1 MSQQK
6 RILLFETSALLSTL
20 AQFTDP
26 FTNAPDALE
35 RLLKPLKPG
44 DQPLI
49 DEIKIPDHVVYE
61 LTGLLPISFPEM
73 QRRFAQA
80 KEAGDEKALN
90 EAIELYALASPR
102 GEVRDPKG
110 EQKNHIRVLLRF
122 LANHPDSLME
132 TEISKAFCQRLKAD
146 YSVLSSSSEQTL
158 QQYRPT
164 FADAFEYLG
173 NNFKADTLRVHA
185 GQLLMMGLINES
197 EFNERLDLVEKD
209 LGHKKR
215 FFKTNDLLEKMAGK
229 ENTKNKLS
237 NGVTLKKDVRRQGE
251 PTRMNPGD
259 LSEHIKREEAQRSR
273 KTLVDE
279 KEGYLTVGTFMRHPQ
294 LLRIPLS
301 RYQVSSPSG
310 IEKVT
315 HEDAALV
322 KSAFGPSHL
331 MMEHYLHSGLVPNT
345 NETLLI
351 LANALHFDSHGFTI
365 HSDHDHLAQHLEQQG
380 FYELRPTV
388 ADLNAMRDALASA
401 NIEAP
406 LLTSFLNA
414 LPQAEKA
421 MQKRFNEACRNP
433 QSRGLGNHTELK
445 IPNIGLPYEKVFGD
459 AVVNG
464 ALSWQQFSA
473 IVQATDGLHQNY
485 AGGYKGTQ
493 KGDILLKPS
502 TDPSEAKI
510 LISQGGFVGR
520 SGKTATDDYISGA
533 PCTILESGEKR
544 NYLELSAADLI
555 RRCRASLSNSRFAT
569 KLYRVFETM
578 LYRPIT
584 LDAADVRYR
593 AIQVIGEER
602 LVQIE
607 KDFANR
613 HARKSNAVQ
622 PPYMSMFAALHVN
635 TRIGRKNLGEVAT
648 AEAASTLLAAGDFD
662 ANTHIFLANHDSD
675 LFPDEKTR
683 DTKLEASVVRQHGAW
698 FPATRMLNDQMS
710 GQNRLHFVNSN
721 QLLASLDSA
730 LGRTPREKYHPI
742 VQAKPFIEKHKS
754 DSWVQHIDLPIQES
768 HQRR

>member
-1 MSQQK
+1 MSQQT

-44 DQPLI
+44 DPPLI

-102 GEVRDPKG
+102 GEVRDPAG

-132 TEISKAFCQRLKAD
+132 TDISKAFCQRLKAD
-146 YSVLSSSSEQTL
+146 YSALSASSEEAL

-164 FADAFEYLG
+164 FADAFAYLG
-173 NNFKADTLRVHA
+173 ENFKSEHLRVHA

-197 EFNERLDLVEKD
+197 EFNERLDLDEKP

-215 FFKTNDLLEKMAGK
+215 FYKTNELLDKMVGK
-229 ENTKNKLS
+229 ATVKGKTIIS
-237 NGVTLKKDVRRQGE
+237 RDARRNGE
-251 PTRMNPGD
+251 PTRMITTE
-259 LSEHIKREEAQRSR
+259 LSGHIRREEAKRSR
-273 KTLVDE
+273 KLPEDE
-279 KEGYLTVGTFMRHPQ
+279 KKGYLTIGTFMRYPQ

-310 IEKVT
+310 LEKVT
-315 HEDAALV
+315 LEDTALV

-345 NETLLI
+345 NEALLI
-351 LANALHFDSHGFTI
+351 LADALHFDRHGFTVQ
-365 HSDHDHLAQHLEQQG
+365 SDHDQLTKHLEQQG

-388 ADLNAMRDALASA
+388 ADLNAMRDALIGA

-406 LLTSFLNA
+406 VLTSFVHA

-421 MQKRFNEACRNP
+421 MQRRFNDACHNP
-433 QSRGLGNHTELK
+433 QAGGLGNYSELK

-464 ALSWQQFSA
+464 ALSWEEFSA
-473 IVQATDGLHQNY
+473 IVQATDGLHQSF
-485 AGGYKGTQ
+485 ADGYKGSHT
-493 KGDILLKPS
+493 GDILLKS
-502 TDPSEAKI
+502 SRDPNEAKI
-510 LISQGGFVGR
+510 LISQDGFVGR
-520 SGKTATDDYISGA
+520 CGKTAANDYISNA
-533 PCTILESGEKR
+533 ARTLLESGSSR
-544 NYLELSAADLI
+544 NYIELSAADLI
-555 RRCRASLSNSRFAT
+555 LRCRASLSERRFAT

-578 LYRPIT
+578 LYRPVT
-584 LDAADVRYR
+584 LNAAEVRNQ
-593 AIQVIGEER
+593 AIQVIGEDR

-622 PPYMSMFAALHVN
+622 PPYMSIFAALHVN

-648 AEAASTLLAAGDFD
+648 AQAASTLLAMNHDGVD
-662 ANTHIFLANHDSD
+662 THIFLANHDSD
-675 LFPDEKTR
+675 LFPDLKTR
-683 DTKLEASVVRQHGAW
+683 DTRLEESVVRQHGAW
-698 FPATRMLNDQMS
+698 FPATRLLNTQMTDQS
-710 GQNRLHFVNSN
+710 RLHFVNSN
-721 QLLASLDSA
+721 QLLASLDRA
-730 LGRTPREKYHPI
+730 LGRVAREKYDPI
-742 VQAKPFIEKHKS
+742 VKAKPFIEKHKS
-754 DSWVQHIDLPIQES
+754 NSWVQHIELPIQES
-768 HQRR
+768 LQRR